1 MWWKL
6 VSSEVCGV
14 DADPHLVQLSCG
26 EGTAGLRLCYWRS
39 YGAGRDIYCLREGFH
54 ASLNLN
60 SGHGGPFF
68 PFFCAGA
75 FLLTVH
81 YFICIVFM
89 QRNVQVKLSF
99 IPLLKN

>member
-1 MWWKL
+1 MRGRCRPSFGSA
-6 VSSEVCGV
+6 VVPRTG
-14 DADPHLVQLSCG
+14 G
-26 EGTAGLRLCYWRS
+26 EGTAGLRLCYWMS

-68 PFFCAGA
+68 PFFCAGV